1 MPANKKIMIF
11 DDNEELL
18 ELCTIILED
27 LGCVIR
33 TSTTSNNVVEQV
45 KAFSPDIIFMDNWL
59 PDISGID
66 ATKELKL
73 NEQLKSIPV
82 IYFSANNNVED
93 LARQAGAEDFL
104 AKPFDVA
111 ALEKMVKKYCFQN

>member
-82 IYFSANNNVED
+82 IYFSANNNIED